1 MATQLMLPQYGLR
14 YTRLMVAQ
22 GVNDPVLDAL
32 ERLVSDLRENI
43 DSNTAAI
50 ARARTIA
57 DMRSRGLP
65 YRQIADET
73 GRPLVVELIT
83 ENLERL
89 RMSGAELRRAQA
101 EALHDEGL
109 TMGEIAELFGVTRQ
123 RVSAILRRG
132 ARGG

>member
-1 MATQLMLPQYGLR
+1 MLPQHGLR
-14 YTRLMVAQ
+14 YTRLMVTP

-57 DMRSRGLP
+57 DMRSQGLP